1 MDEKVQE
8 KVFDFAAIDPA
19 IERLIESPTERKY
32 GGTDLVRWGDR
43 NTYPQY
49 IFGLTK
55 EAPTLRSIIGGYV
68 DYICGN
74 AVNTTAQVG
83 TLAVGYVDRRGTTL
97 EEFVRSLAQSVATV
111 GGLAVKVTLNKAR
124 NGIAELESLPVQY
137 LRSDEDNEVFW
148 YSEKWDKGGQ
158 PRVEYPRYIPG
169 TIEPESIFFKK
180 FWGTGTYPE
189 PLFVAAVK
197 SCECERAIDDYHLG
211 NLARGFM
218 GSYLVNFNN
227 GVIPTDQMKKE
238 TERSFT
244 EKFAGHSNAGRIMF
258 SWNRNKDAQTTF
270 QKMEVSDYGE
280 KYKTLAEHCRQQIF
294 TAFRAHPTLFGLAES
309 SGFNAEEYEGAF
321 KLFNR
326 TMVAP
331 IQKRLIGVLE
341 YLTGAVGAFTIQ
353 PFTMDGAI
361 EKEVQ

>member
-1 MDEKVQE
+1 M
-8 KVFDFAAIDPA
+8 FAAIDPV

-32 GGTDLVRWGDR
+32 GGSDMVRWGSR

-49 IFGLTK
+49 ILGLTK
-55 EAPTLRSIIGGYV
+55 EAPTLRSILFGYV

-74 AVNTTAQVG
+74 GMITTAQLSGLPAGV
-83 TLAVGYVDRRGTTL
+83 VDRRGTTF
-97 EEFVRSLAQSVATV
+97 EELMRRIAWNVAKF
-111 GGLAVKVTLNKAR
+111 GGAAIKVTR
-124 NGIAELESLPVQY
+124 NRALDSIAELENIPVQY

-148 YSEKWDKGGQ
+148 YSEKWERGGMK
-158 PRVEYPRYIPG
+158 RIEYPRYIAG
-169 TIEPESIFFKK
+169 AKVAESIFFIK
-180 FWGTGTYPE
+180 FWGEGTYPE
-189 PLFVAAVK
+189 PLFAASVK

-211 NLARGFM
+211 SLERGFM

-227 GVIPTDQMKKE
+227 GAMPSDEQKKE
-238 TERSFT
+238 VERSFT

-258 SWNRNKDAQTTF
+258 SWNRNKDAQTTL

-280 KYKTLAEHCRQQIF
+280 KYKTLSEHCRQQIF

-326 TMVAP
+326 TMVVP
-331 IQKRLIGVLE
+331 VQKRIIAALE
-341 YLTGAVGAFTIQ
+341 SLTGVKGAFIIE
-353 PFTMDGAI
+353 PFTMDGT
-361 EKEVQ
+361 EQREVQ